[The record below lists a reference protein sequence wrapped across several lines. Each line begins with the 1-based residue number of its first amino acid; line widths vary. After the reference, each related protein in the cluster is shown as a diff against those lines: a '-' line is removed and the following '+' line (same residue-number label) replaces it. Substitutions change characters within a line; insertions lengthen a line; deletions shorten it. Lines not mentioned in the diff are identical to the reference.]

1 MMLVD
6 IKVFYTFNQCDDF
19 KVVCVGGRRY
29 CAWQGQLD
37 GGDVEVDDIMMN
49 HFSQNVLQ

>member
-1 MMLVD
+1 MMVVD

-29 CAWQGQLD
+29 RAWQLD
-37 GGDVEVDDIMMN
+37 GGDVEVGDIMIN
-49 HFSQNVLQ
+49 RFS